1 VNLSHVTL
9 KVIIFCSYFNIHI
22 EKPASGFFFFQGRRV
37 IVEMQHG
44 AQLGKKSSNPIQKVV
59 NPVGTVI
66 TVSLPSEEWGPS
78 QTSNFGAAVP
88 SECESSAEKERG
100 MQPLHRC
107 SRKDSSSSDD
117 TFKWPAVSKPPCCA
131 VSEGYEPSECV
142 KSKMEAKTQRKSK
155 GSAQN
160 VSGKRC
166 GKKHQDEKRDDH
178 TCSIEERKKDNDVT
192 IGKTQQREIMV
203 PSSTNTLENG
213 PLALSTAIWER
224 DPIKRKADVIES
236 KAGSQKNLV
245 SKTTRT
251 ELQDMS
257 VKENMDDKNS
267 KDFEVQTGKSK
278 IKNGNNSSCKSKSF
292 LTKSI
297 IIDESSVQGNLKKG
311 KNFSPDEATFCEA
324 PLSMDAMK
332 LSEVKSSKRSPKNK
346 ATSIACAHDKSIKV
360 HAGSF
365 EGEKKDDRMSA
376 SHLVLMHSA
385 PSSDSQVTQDNE
397 GTKPR
402 LEDVDSLRPAG
413 AHGIIKKANM
423 KNKVSKYLLPE
434 DKALVTVTDSGDNG
448 NSVDK
453 LSGLLVS
460 VPEIEPVTLYSSSL
474 NERFNEHHFGMGG
487 NVSLEALGD
496 SDLHLLTQRSEVGP
510 QSLHTVQSVAEEKST
525 NQTTAGSENKSHE
538 GNTELEASSD
548 QGSQENLI
556 FRSTFDD
563 VFVSPVRSWS
573 SIVSSSNI
581 NRSPVRETV
590 AADSAETVLLKLED
604 LRISPQPSW
613 SDTAKGSPNQTQIAT
628 TSNTGSCR
636 GFEGSKGPEDT
647 DHYSGEHKD
656 KFSVDSCKSLSSD
669 QSFCSKLVTADK
681 SLGVV
686 ATSESSVFVGNEENC
701 SQLNEESNGNDEEL
715 ADNGESASISA
726 SQGANKKSRRM
737 KKKKIK
743 SVQVS

>member
-1 VNLSHVTL
+1 M
-9 KVIIFCSYFNIHI
+9 
-22 EKPASGFFFFQGRRV
+22 

-78 QTSNFGAAVP
+78 QASDSGAAVT
-88 SECESSAEKERG
+88 SECESSAEKEHG

-117 TFKWPAVSKPPCCA
+117 TFRWPAVSKPPCCA
-131 VSEGYEPSECV
+131 VSEGYEPSECGN
-142 KSKMEAKTQRKSK
+142 SKMEAKTQRKSK

-166 GKKHQDEKRDDH
+166 SKKLQDEKRDDH
-178 TCSIEERKKDNDVT
+178 TCSIDEGKKEYDVT
-192 IGKTQQREIMV
+192 IGRTQQREIMV

-213 PLALSTAIWER
+213 PLALSTAVWEK
-224 DPIKRKADVIES
+224 DPIKKRADVIES
-236 KAGSQKNLV
+236 KTGSQKNLV
-245 SKTTRT
+245 SKTIHV

-257 VKENMDDKNS
+257 VKEDLDDKNS
-267 KDFEVQTGKSK
+267 KDFEVQMGKSK
-278 IKNGNNSSCKSKSF
+278 IKDGNNSSSKSKSI
-292 LTKSI
+292 LTKSV
-297 IIDESSVQGNLKKG
+297 IIDEPSVQGNVKKG
-311 KNFSPDEATFCEA
+311 KSSRPDEVTFCEA
-324 PLSMDAMK
+324 PFSMDAVKEM
-332 LSEVKSSKRSPKNK
+332 KSSKRSPKNK
-346 ATSIACAHDKSIKV
+346 ATSIACARDKSVKV

-376 SHLVLMHSA
+376 SHSVLMHTA

-413 AHGIIKKANM
+413 ARGIIKKANT
-423 KNKVSKYLLPE
+423 KNKVSKHLLPE
-434 DKALVTVTDSGDNG
+434 DKALVTVPDSGDNR

-460 VPEIEPVTLYSSSL
+460 VPEIEPVKLYSSSL
-474 NERFNEHHFGMGG
+474 NDRFNEHHFGMGG
-487 NVSLEALGD
+487 NVSREALGD
-496 SDLHLLTQRSEVGP
+496 SDLELRTQRSEVGP
-510 QSLHTVQSVAEEKST
+510 QGLHTVQSVAEEKST
-525 NQTTAGSENKSHE
+525 NQTTAGPENKSCE

-590 AADSAETVLLKLED
+590 ASDSAETVLLKFED
-604 LRISPQPSW
+604 LRISPQRSW
-613 SDTAKGSPNQTQIAT
+613 SDIAKGSPNQIQTGAT
-628 TSNTGSCR
+628 SSTGSCR
-636 GFEGSKGPEDT
+636 GFQASKGPEDT
-647 DHYSGEHKD
+647 DYCSGEHKD

-669 QSFCSKLVTADK
+669 QSFYSKMVTADK

-686 ATSESSVFVGNEENC
+686 ATSESSVFMGNEEDC

-715 ADNGESASISA
+715 ADNGEGTSISA

-743 SVQVS
+743 SVQIS

>member
-1 VNLSHVTL
+1 M
-9 KVIIFCSYFNIHI
+9 
-22 EKPASGFFFFQGRRV
+22 

-78 QTSNFGAAVP
+78 QTSDSGAAVP
-88 SECESSAEKERG
+88 SECESSAEKENG

-117 TFKWPAVSKPPCCA
+117 TFRWPAVSKPSCCG
-131 VSEGYEPSECV
+131 VSEGYEPSERAN
-142 KSKMEAKTQRKSK
+142 SKMEAKTQRKSK

-166 GKKHQDEKRDDH
+166 SKKLQDEKRDDN
-178 TCSIEERKKDNDVT
+178 TCCIEEGKKEYDVT
-192 IGKTQQREIMV
+192 IGKTQEREIMV
-203 PSSTNTLENG
+203 PSITNTLENG
-213 PLALSTAIWER
+213 PLALSTSVWEK
-224 DPIKRKADVIES
+224 DPIKRRADVIES
-236 KAGSQKNLV
+236 KTGSQKSVL

-257 VKENMDDKNS
+257 VKEDMDDKNS
-267 KDFEVQTGKSK
+267 KDFEVQMGKSK
-278 IKNGNNSSCKSKSF
+278 IKDGNNSSYKSKSF

-297 IIDESSVQGNLKKG
+297 IIDEPSVQGNVKKG
-311 KNFSPDEATFCEA
+311 KSSSPDDATFCEA
-324 PLSMDAMK
+324 PFSMDAVK

-346 ATSIACAHDKSIKV
+346 TTSIACARDKSVKV
-360 HAGSF
+360 YAGSSV
-365 EGEKKDDRMSA
+365 GEKKDDRMSP
-376 SHLVLMHSA
+376 SHVVLMHTA
-385 PSSDSQVTQDNE
+385 PSSDSQVTQNNE

-402 LEDVDSLRPAG
+402 LEDVDSLRPTG
-413 AHGIIKKANM
+413 AHGIIKKANT
-423 KNKVSKYLLPE
+423 KNKVSKCLLPE
-434 DKALVTVTDSGDNG
+434 DKALVSVPESVDNR

-453 LSGLLVS
+453 LNSLLVS
-460 VPEIEPVTLYSSSL
+460 VPEIETLKLYSSSL

-487 NVSLEALGD
+487 NVKLEALGD
-496 SDLHLLTQRSEVGP
+496 SDLELLTRRSEVGP
-510 QSLHTVQSVAEEKST
+510 QSLHTVQSVAEEKSM
-525 NQTTAGSENKSHE
+525 NLTTARSGNKSYE

-590 AADSAETVLLKLED
+590 APDSAETVLLKLED
-604 LRISPQPSW
+604 LRISPQQSW
-613 SDTAKGSPNQTQIAT
+613 SDIAKGSPYQTQIGA

-636 GFEGSKGPEDT
+636 GFEASKGPEVT
-647 DHYSGEHKD
+647 DYYSGEHKD
-656 KFSVDSCKSLSSD
+656 KFSLGSCKSLSSN
-669 QSFCSKLVTADK
+669 QSFYSKMVTADK

-686 ATSESSVFVGNEENC
+686 ATSESSVFMGIDEDC
-701 SQLNEESNGNDEEL
+701 SQLNEESNGNDEDL
-715 ADNGESASISA
+715 ADNGEGTSISA

-743 SVQVS
+743 SVQIS